1 MVNKFKITYMDDGK
15 EKVIVLKSTHYKKRG
30 TTFIFYDDQGQYLQ
44 EFEKKDVRDILPIDH
59 KKL

>member
-1 MVNKFKITYMDDGK
+1 MDDGK